1 MAKLYYC
8 TKCRRIEKDPNKC
21 GVCSSERIKLLKVG
35 APVNV
40 IGTKQKG
47 KVFKIKE
54 DGVDLIIINQAK
66 EKNIKGYKHE
76 EIQKIVK

>member
-8 TKCRRIEKDPNKC
+8 PECRKIHKDEAKCTS
-21 GVCSSERIKLLKVG
+21 CSCEFVKPLKTN

-47 KVFKIKE
+47 RVFKIKDDE
-54 DGVDLIIINQAK
+54 VSLLVMTQGN
-66 EKNIKGYKHE
+66 EKLVKNYKHD
-76 EIQKIVK
+76 EIQKVM

>member
-8 TKCRRIEKDPNKC
+8 AECRKIEKDANKC
-21 GVCSSERIKLLKVG
+21 GVCNSEKVKPLKVG

-47 KVFKIKE
+47 KIFKIKE
-54 DGVDLIIINQAK
+54 DGVDLLIINQAK
-66 EKNIKGYKHE
+66 EKIIKGYKHE
-76 EIQKIVK
+76 EIQKIF

>member
-8 TKCRRIEKDPNKC
+8 TECRRVEKDSNKC
-21 GVCSSERIKLLKVG
+21 GACNSERIKLLKVG

-47 KVFKIKE
+47 KIFKIKE
-54 DGVDLIIINQAK
+54 DGVDLLIINQAK
-66 EKNIKGYKHE
+66 EKTIKGYKHE
-76 EIQKIVK
+76 EIQKIF

>member
-8 TKCRRIEKDPNKC
+8 TECRRVEKDSSKC
-21 GVCSSERIKLLKVG
+21 DFCKSEKVKLLKIG

-54 DGVDLIIINQAK
+54 DEVKLIIINEAK
-66 EKNIKGYKHE
+66 ERLIKDYKAE
-76 EIQKIVK
+76 ELQKVL

>member
-8 TKCRRIEKDPNKC
+8 TECRRIEKNDSKC
-21 GVCSSERIKLLKVG
+21 GFCESQQIKPLNIG

-47 KVFKIKE
+47 RVFKINDDAVK
-54 DGVDLIIINQAK
+54 LIVVNEAK
-66 EKNIKGYKHE
+66 EKLIKDYKHD
-76 EIQKIVK
+76 EIQKIL